1 MCYMN
6 VSQIDNDP
14 PHDVEAVIKTSFE
27 TGAAGVPVCAF
38 GSKRYVGHIVGL
50 LYSLT
55 HIKAFNLK
63 AIPTDVAK
71 DRLLC
76 LKQIFQE
83 ILENKSVDVPQT
95 A

>member
-1 MCYMN
+1 MKE
-6 VSQIDNDP
+6 SP
-14 PHDVEAVIKTSFE
+14 
-27 TGAAGVPVCAF
+27 AGVPVCAF

-71 DRLLC
+71 DRLLS

-83 ILENKSVDVPQT
+83 VNTLQYYQLTEFKPAWPHDLFFFKNL
-95 A
+95 